1 MEPRGVMKPIETHE
15 HGTSGPTVVVLH
27 GGPGAPGSATD
38 LARGLAR
45 WFRVLE
51 PWQRGSGGEPLT
63 VARHVADL
71 HDLMEARFG
80 GAPAPLVGE
89 SWGAMLALAYAAE
102 HPATAGPLV
111 LVGCGTFDAVA
122 RARLRVTL
130 NERTDDELRRR
141 LESLPVEVP
150 DPTKRLERRYELM
163 RSLYH
168 IDLLPDDGNEGGG
181 REFDM
186 RAYSQSWSDMVRLQ
200 REGVYPAAFEA
211 IESPVLM
218 LHGAYDPHPGQMI
231 RANLEH
237 FLPQLEY
244 QEWERSGHTPWREA
258 EVRHEFFAV
267 AREWLMVHQED
278 AE

>member
-1 MEPRGVMKPIETHE
+1 MEPIETHE
-15 HGTSGPTVVVLH
+15 HGTSGRMVIVLH

-38 LARGLAR
+38 LARGLAKG
-45 WFRVLE
+45 FRVLE

-71 HDLMEARFG
+71 HELVEARFG

-122 RARLRVTL
+122 RARMRVIL
-130 NERTDDELRRR
+130 NERTNDELKQR
-141 LESLPVEVP
+141 LGDLAAEIP
-150 DPTKRLERRYELM
+150 DPEERLERRYELT
-163 RSLYH
+163 RTLY
-168 IDLLPDDGNEGGG
+168 DVDPLPENADGGG
-181 REFDM
+181 RGEFDM
-186 RAYSQSWSDMVRLQ
+186 RAHSESWADMVRLQ

-231 RANLEH
+231 RASLAP
-237 FLPQLEY
+237 FLLQLEY
-244 QEWERSGHTPWREA
+244 REWERSGHSPWREA
-258 EVRHEFFAV
+258 EVSHEFFAV
-267 AREWLMVHQED
+267 TREWLMAHYDDE
-278 AE
+278 E